1 MNDDKKLRLRECMI
15 KEKLFLK
22 NLYLGNPL
30 SNRRTLS
37 FATPFQL
44 NVLINIFYY
53 IVIGEIPLKK
63 NHFEKLVKS
72 KKRRVMHNRL
82 NSYKKFLKVRQ

>member
-37 FATPFQL
+37 FSTPLQL
-44 NVLINIFYY
+44 NILINIFYY

-63 NHFEKLVKS
+63 NHFEKLGKS
-72 KKRRVMHNRL
+72 KKRRIMHNRL
-82 NSYKKFLKVRQ
+82 NTHKKFLKVRM